1 MNYKILP
8 VVVLFALGFMGFHAW
23 NEKEVEGEVAMTV
36 KVEEAKPLEAE
47 ETFEMKM
54 EERYA
59 DLDVQEYR
67 APSKESFQKALKG
80 FWKMKEEGILKKDIL
95 TIVDFSLSSTARRL
109 WVIDMSKNKILLQT
123 VVSHGRNS
131 GNEFA
136 QKFSNTINSNMS
148 SLGFYKTGETYSGKH
163 GFSLRL
169 DGLEKGYNDL
179 ARERAIVMH
188 GADYA
193 AESLAQ
199 KQGRLG
205 RSLGCPA
212 IPQNIKKELI
222 DLIKDETCLF
232 IYYPNS
238 EYLKG
243 SQFLS

>member
-1 MNYKILP
+1 MNYRILP
-8 VVVLFALGFMGFHAW
+8 VVVFSALGFMGFHAW
-23 NEKEVEGEVAMTV
+23 HDKGGEGEVATELV
-36 KVEEAKPLEAE
+36 TEVSEPVVVEETL
-47 ETFEMKM
+47 EMKM
-54 EERYA
+54 EDYYA
-59 DLDVQEYR
+59 ELDIQSFT

-80 FWKMKEEGILKKDIL
+80 FWKMKEEGVLQKDIL

-109 WVIDMSKNKILLQT
+109 WVIDMKENKVLLQS

-131 GNEFA
+131 GNEYA
-136 QKFSNTINSNMS
+136 QKFSNILNSNMS
-148 SLGFYKTGETYSGKH
+148 SIGFYKTAETYNGKH

-179 ARERAIVMH
+179 ARQRAIVMH

-222 DLIKDETCLF
+222 ELIKDETCLF
-232 IYYPNS
+232 IYYPDS
-238 EYLKG
+238 KYLSG
-243 SQFLS
+243 SHFLS

>member
-8 VVVLFALGFMGFHAW
+8 MIVLFGLGFMGFHSW
-23 NEKEVEGEVAMTV
+23 SEKEVEEGVAATVMKEVS
-36 KVEEAKPLEAE
+36 KPEVVE
-47 ETFEMKM
+47 ETFEMIV

-59 DLDVQEYR
+59 DLDVQDYT
-67 APSKESFQKALKG
+67 APSKESFEKALKG
-80 FWKMKEEGILKKDIL
+80 FWKMKEEGLLQKDIL

-109 WVIDMSKNKILLQT
+109 WVIDMSQNKILLQT
-123 VVSHGRNS
+123 VVSHGRKS
-131 GNEFA
+131 GNEYA
-136 QKFSNTINSNMS
+136 QQFSNVLNSNMS

-179 ARERAIVMH
+179 ARQRAIVMH

-193 AESLAQ
+193 EESFAQ

-222 DLIKDETCLF
+222 ELIKDETCLF
-232 IYYPNS
+232 IYYPDFK
-238 EYLKG
+238 YLNG
-243 SQFLS
+243 SRFLS